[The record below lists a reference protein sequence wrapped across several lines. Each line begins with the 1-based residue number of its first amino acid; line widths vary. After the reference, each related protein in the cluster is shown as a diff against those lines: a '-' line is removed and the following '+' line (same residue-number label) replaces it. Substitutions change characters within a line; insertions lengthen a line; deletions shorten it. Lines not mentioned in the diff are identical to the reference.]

1 MSPLARGGVEHV
13 EVIAAACGVAAPKD
27 EEESGRGRHVKV
39 RAGGW
44 SSADAEHGLLVV
56 SQFVTMAGGCEE
68 VDGSKTCANGASCG
82 RLLGCGGVHSKC
94 RI

>member
-13 EVIAAACGVAAPKD
+13 EVIAAACSVTASKD
-27 EEESGRGRHVKV
+27 EEEGCRGRHVKV

-44 SSADAEHGLLVV
+44 SGANAVHGLLIV
-56 SQFVTMAGGCEE
+56 SQFVTMAGGCVE
-68 VDGSKTCANGASCG
+68 VGSGQTCEDGASCG
-82 RLLGCGGVHSKC
+82 RLLGRGGAHAKC